1 MHTILR
7 LSEDNQNH
15 KKIEP
20 TMRMAHVKYNK
31 DILDE
36 LLTDSH
42 VYGYIRQREL
52 DDLLDVIHNPF
63 FNDTSL
69 YDYSINLEPD
79 KKGPK
84 KKKKRKRSPQAK
96 RKTTHYLTE
105 DTFENLVRVKMDIR
119 KHVPEQYRS
128 QISKTKIVNQALT
141 MILQEF
147 QLKGRKSKIVQTILQ
162 SLGTD

>member
-1 MHTILR
+1 M
-7 LSEDNQNH
+7 SD
-15 KKIEP
+15 
-20 TMRMAHVKYNK
+20 VKYNK

-36 LLTDSH
+36 LLSNSQVH
-42 VYGYIRQREL
+42 GYVRQQEL
-52 DDLLDVIHNPF
+52 DELLEVIHNPF

-79 KKGPK
+79 KKEPG
-84 KKKKRKRSPQAK
+84 KKKKRSRKPK

-105 DTFENLVRVKMDIR
+105 NTFKDLGRAKMDIR

-128 QISKTKIVNQALT
+128 QISKTKIVNQALS

-147 QLKGRKSKIVQTILQ
+147 QLKGKNSKILQTILQ
-162 SLGTD
+162 NLDVK